1 METAVSLFLVRA
13 LATAGV
19 VIGVTLLVARLGPRV
34 GGIVV
39 GLPIVV
45 GPGIFFL
52 LRQEG
57 PDFVAGGLAPALHAL
72 SGSVVFAL
80 VYGRLALRLGAWAC
94 LGLAVAAWIATVAL
108 FGLLPP
114 SFFPAL
120 AAFFAV
126 TLAAAAIGDPPGLPE
141 EAPTAARRPLDL
153 LLRGLAAGLAV
164 ALVGLL
170 APHAG
175 PALSGVLLA
184 FPVAMTVLSVTLHQ
198 RYGGASAARAMGTL
212 RLSMTSIAAFLL
224 ALALLLPRLEPQ
236 AAFWLA
242 VLAALL
248 PTTTMMLL
256 HRHQRRKAVHG
267 R

>member
-1 METAVSLFLVRA
+1 VETLASLFLVRA

-19 VIGVTLLVARLGPRV
+19 VVGVTLLVARLGPRV

-57 PDFVAGGLAPALHAL
+57 PDFVAGGLVPALHAL
-72 SGSVVFAL
+72 TGSIVFAL
-80 VYGRLALRLGAWAC
+80 VYGRLALRLGAWTC
-94 LGLAVAAWIATVAL
+94 LGLAVAAWVATVAL
-108 FGLLPP
+108 LGLLPP
-114 SFFPAL
+114 SFPLAL
-120 AAFFAV
+120 AAFLAI
-126 TLAAAAIGDPPGLPE
+126 TLAAAAIGDPPGLTAE
-141 EAPTAARRPLDL
+141 TPTAARRPLDL

-164 ALVGLL
+164 GLVGLL
-170 APHAG
+170 APRVG
-175 PALSGVLLA
+175 PALSGTLLA
-184 FPVAMTVLSVTLHQ
+184 FPVAMTVLSITLHQ
-198 RYGGASAARAMGTL
+198 RYGGASAARVMGTL
-212 RLSMTSIAAFLL
+212 RVSMTSIAAFLL
-224 ALALLLPRLEPQ
+224 ALALLLPRVPPQ

-248 PTTTMMLL
+248 PTSLMMLL
-256 HRHQRRKAVHG
+256 HRQKRRRTADG